1 MAILVTSFIIILL
14 ATIVVYTVIGI
25 VYSSS
30 NTYTDLLPSLTSLSA
45 ETQIVDSGTV
55 KTSLLSQGGST
66 VAGFFNVQ
74 FGDRTIRMKGPLI
87 TPEPSNQHPALTYTT
102 LLGVKGSFEFQIAP
116 SRLFFDVS
124 GGSNVQ
130 IPQSTAQLIVYTT
143 HREFITIP
151 LPPLTQQK
159 WIFISILRDGRRFD
173 VMYDDKIVASHRID
187 VYPLSIANP
196 LVIGDKALL
205 GQAIHMFTQ
214 SSRATPNQISALRAS
229 YSDMTGQP
237 PVKFPLPFL
246 PIPFGNV
253 QSSCVPGMPCNPVSA
268 PPNNALK
275 AWSSRYA

>member
-14 ATIVVYTVIGI
+14 ATIVVYAVIGI

-30 NTYTDLLPSLTSLSA
+30 NTYTDLLPTLTSLSA
-45 ETQIVDSGTV
+45 EKQIVDSGTV

-74 FGDRTIRMKGPLI
+74 FGDRTVRMVDVLVGNAP
-87 TPEPSNQHPALTYTT
+87 PAMSYTT

-124 GGSNVQ
+124 GGPNVQ
-130 IPQSTAQLIVYTT
+130 SPQSTAQLVVYTT

-187 VYPLSIANP
+187 VYPMAVPNP

-205 GQAIHMFTQ
+205 GQAIHMFTK

-253 QSSCVPGMPCNPVSA
+253 QTACIPGIPCNPVSA
-268 PPNNALK
+268 PPSNALK

>member
-14 ATIVVYTVIGI
+14 ATIVTYTVIGI

-30 NTYTDLLPSLTSLSA
+30 NTYTDLLPTLTSLSA
-45 ETQIVDSGTV
+45 EKQIVDSGTV

-74 FGDRTIRMKGPLI
+74 FGDRTVRMNDILVGKAL
-87 TPEPSNQHPALTYTT
+87 PAMSYTT

-124 GGSNVQ
+124 GGPALQS
-130 IPQSTAQLIVYTT
+130 PQSTAQLIVYTT
-143 HREFITIP
+143 HREFTTIP

-187 VYPLSIANP
+187 VYPMAIANP

-205 GQAIHMFTQ
+205 GQAIHMFTK
-214 SSRATPNQISALRAS
+214 SSRATPTQISALRAS

-253 QSSCVPGMPCNPVSA
+253 QTACIPGIPCNPVSA
-268 PPNNALK
+268 PPSNALK

>member
-30 NTYTDLLPSLTSLSA
+30 NTYTDLLPSLTSLSK

-74 FGDRTIRMKGPLI
+74 FGDRTLRMNDILVGKQL
-87 TPEPSNQHPALTYTT
+87 PAMSYTT

-124 GGSNVQ
+124 GGHNVQ
-130 IPQSTAQLIVYTT
+130 MPQSTAQLIVYTT

-151 LPPLTQQK
+151 LPPLTLQK

-173 VMYDDKIVASHRID
+173 VLYDDKIVASHRID
-187 VYPLSIANP
+187 VYPMAISNP

-205 GQAIHMFTQ
+205 GQAIHMFTK

-246 PIPFGNV
+246 PIPFGTV
-253 QSSCVPGMPCNPVSA
+253 QTACVPGMPCNPVSA
-268 PPNNALK
+268 PPSNALK

>member
-1 MAILVTSFIIILL
+1 MAILITSFIIILL

-30 NTYTDLLPSLTSLSA
+30 NTYTDLLPSLTSLTT

-74 FGDRTIRMKGPLI
+74 FGDRTIRMKDTNVEF
-87 TPEPSNQHPALTYTT
+87 TPPALTYTT
-102 LLGVKGSFEFQIAP
+102 LLGVKGSFEFQISP
-116 SRLFFDVS
+116 SKLFFDVS
-124 GGSNVQ
+124 GGKGIQ
-130 IPQSTAQLIVYTT
+130 MPQSTAQLIVYTT
-143 HREFITIP
+143 HREFTTIP

>member
-30 NTYTDLLPSLTSLSA
+30 NTYTDLLPTLTSLSV
-45 ETQIVDSGTV
+45 EKQIMDSGTV
-55 KTSLLSQGGST
+55 KTTLQSQGGST

-74 FGDRTIRMKGPLI
+74 FGDRTVRMKDPTVPVGPNL
-87 TPEPSNQHPALTYTT
+87 PPALTYTT

-124 GGSNVQ
+124 GGNGIQ
-130 IPQSTAQLIVYTT
+130 MPQSTAQLIVYTT
-143 HREFITIP
+143 HREFTTIP
-151 LPPLTQQK
+151 LPPLTQQT
-159 WIFISILRDGRRFD
+159 WVFISILRDGRRFD
-173 VMYDDKIVASHRID
+173 VMYDDKIVASHRTD
-187 VYPLSIANP
+187 VYPMAVPNP

-205 GQAIHMFTQ
+205 GQAIHMFAK

-253 QSSCVPGMPCNPVSA
+253 QTACIPGIPCNPVSA
-268 PPNNALK
+268 PPSNALK

>member
-30 NTYTDLLPSLTSLSA
+30 NTYTDLLPTLTSLTT

-74 FGDRTIRMKGPLI
+74 FGDRTLRMVDVLI
-87 TPEPSNQHPALTYTT
+87 GKELPAMSYTT

-124 GGSNVQ
+124 GGNDVQ
-130 IPQSTAQLIVYTT
+130 VPQSTAQLIVYTT
-143 HREFITIP
+143 HREFTTIP

-187 VYPLSIANP
+187 VYPLSISNP

-205 GQAIHMFTQ
+205 GQAIHMFTK

-253 QSSCVPGMPCNPVSA
+253 QTACIPGMPCNPVSA
-268 PPNNALK
+268 PPSNALK

>member
-25 VYSSS
+25 VYASS
-30 NTYTDLLPSLTSLSA
+30 NTYTDLLPTLTSLTA

-74 FGDRTIRMKGPLI
+74 FGDRTLRMNDILVGKEL
-87 TPEPSNQHPALTYTT
+87 PAMSYTT

-124 GGSNVQ
+124 GGPNVQ
-130 IPQSTAQLIVYTT
+130 SPQSTAQLVVYTT

-151 LPPLTQQK
+151 LPPLTLQK
-159 WIFISILRDGRRFD
+159 WVFISILRDGRRFD
-173 VMYDDKIVASHRID
+173 VLYDDKIVASHRID
-187 VYPLSIANP
+187 VYPLSISNP

-205 GQAIHMFTQ
+205 GQAIHMFTK

-246 PIPFGNV
+246 PIPFGTV
-253 QSSCVPGMPCNPVSA
+253 QTACIPGMPCNPVSA
-268 PPNNALK
+268 PPSNALK

>member
-30 NTYTDLLPSLTSLSA
+30 NTYTDLLPTLTSLTT

-74 FGDRTIRMKGPLI
+74 FGDRTLRMVDVLI
-87 TPEPSNQHPALTYTT
+87 GKELPAMSYTT

-124 GGSNVQ
+124 GGKDVQ
-130 IPQSTAQLIVYTT
+130 VPQSTAQLIVYTT
-143 HREFITIP
+143 HREFTTIP

-187 VYPLSIANP
+187 VYPLSISNP

-205 GQAIHMFTQ
+205 GQAIHMFTK

-253 QSSCVPGMPCNPVSA
+253 QTACIPGMPCNPVSA
-268 PPNNALK
+268 PPSNALK